1 MKNVWTANEVLLF
14 SSPVAVCFRRE
25 DTCSLFY
32 GNDVI
37 KIALES
43 RINQPLW
50 RRSYLIYRMYDDED
64 ISARAE
70 EEATSLRAH
79 GDLNRI

>member
-1 MKNVWTANEVLLF
+1 
-14 SSPVAVCFRRE
+14 
-25 DTCSLFY
+25 
-32 GNDVI
+32 
-37 KIALES
+37 
-43 RINQPLW
+43 LW